1 MELRARASWTQAG
14 IALAVTLLAADIA
27 LALLLVAVDP
37 PPAAKAVTP
46 TTTKTRYHWLA
57 PPAARVD
64 EGYVIALDPEAPHA
78 LQLAQ
83 EARLWLG
90 VPSTRP
96 FRAVNASAALARSVG
111 LLPLY
116 TRLTMRIGRHEH
128 MQIGRPAALGCL
140 LSHMDLWAR
149 FLRHNAGDDDGKNSS
164 IMLVLE
170 EDAWLDETSTQR
182 LHVLLDSDLAHDEP
196 WDILLLETGHI
207 NIDGAMRRVGKLGM
221 TWANDTATTTQ
232 QRHRAWMGTRGYL
245 LRASG
250 ARKLL
255 PFAREF
261 NVQVDALL
269 GLVATFE
276 PDFRMYWTRANV
288 AHQRVLSLSTVHDW
302 CIKCHMPQNPWWY
315 VFAVACAIV
324 VGFRKR
330 IYL

>member
-1 MELRARASWTQAG
+1 MELHARASWTQAA
-14 IALAVTLLAADIA
+14 IALAVALMAADIA
-27 LALLLVAVDP
+27 LALLLVVIAP
-37 PPAAKAVTP
+37 SPPAEKVQHS
-46 TTTKTRYHWLA
+46 RYHWLA
-57 PPAARVD
+57 PPATRVD

-96 FRAVNASAALARSVG
+96 WRAVNASAALARSVG

-149 FLRHNAGDDDGKNSS
+149 FLGNASS
-164 IMLVLE
+164 SSSSRIMLVLE

-182 LHVLLDSDLAHDEP
+182 LHMLLDSDLAHDEP

-207 NIDGAMRRVGKLGM
+207 NIGGAMRRVGKLGM
-221 TWANDTATTTQ
+221 TWANDTTTMQ
-232 QRHRAWMGTRGYL
+232 HRAWMGTRGYL

-269 GLVATFE
+269 GLVSTFE

-302 CIKCHMPQNPWWY
+302 CIKCHMPQNPRWY

-324 VGFRKR
+324 VALRKR
-330 IYL
+330 IY